1 MKKIASFEVDHI
13 KLEKG
18 LYVSRID
25 PVGETAVTTF
35 DLRMKKPNQEAL
47 DIAAIHTLE
56 HLVATFVRNHESYGS
71 KIVYFGPMGCLTG
84 MYLIVQGELTSTDVL
99 PLVTEAFEFSAN
111 FEGEIPGV
119 SAVECGN
126 YKLHNLEGAKAEAK
140 AYAEILR
147 TAGPDRLNYPV

>member
-56 HLVATFVRNHESYGS
+56 HLVATFVRNHESYG
-71 KIVYFGPMGCLTG
+71 
-84 MYLIVQGELTSTDVL
+84 
-99 PLVTEAFEFSAN
+99 
-111 FEGEIPGV
+111 
-119 SAVECGN
+119 
-126 YKLHNLEGAKAEAK
+126 
-140 AYAEILR
+140 
-147 TAGPDRLNYPV
+147 